1 MLPEIARLRAPH
13 GRHPD
18 RMRIA
23 LLATVIFVGMTAIG
37 ALAAPAIS
45 VDESEVDFG
54 IAAEGT
60 FVTHRFVL
68 MNIGDAT
75 LEISDVLTTCGC
87 STATLSTRTLQ
98 PGESVELEAILDTS
112 GEGGRTVMKTFYV
125 ISNDPTDAR
134 LTLWLRG
141 KVKKLGLH
149 QIGPSD
155 LEFLLKALIDLR
167 SPEEFASAHIW
178 GAVNIP
184 YDEFDRWLHRLPE
197 GLAFVVYDS
206 DGTTSDEIAERMIQ
220 SGWPEARS
228 LFGGFIQWVETIG
241 SELIWPLQE

>member
-1 MLPEIARLRAPH
+1 MLPEIVLLH
-13 GRHPD
+13 GRHGS

-23 LLATVIFVGMTAIG
+23 LLAAALLVGMTAISVFS
-37 ALAAPAIS
+37 APMIS
-45 VDESEVDFG
+45 VHEDDVDFG

-68 MNIGDAT
+68 TNIGDAT

-98 PGESVELEAILDTS
+98 PGESVELEAILDTF
-112 GEGGRTVMKTFYV
+112 GEGGRTVRKMFSV
-125 ISNDPTDAR
+125 LSNDPTDAS
-134 LTLWLRG
+134 LTLWLGGR
-141 KVKKLGLH
+141 VKELGPH

-155 LEFLLKALIDLR
+155 LEYEFTALIDLR
-167 SPEEFASAHIW
+167 SPEEFAAAHIW

-184 YDEFDRWLHRLPE
+184 YDEFDRWLHLLPE
-197 GLAFVVYDS
+197 GAAFIVYDGA
-206 DGTTSDEIAERMIQ
+206 GTTSDEIAERLIE

-228 LFGGFIQWVETIG
+228 LFGGFIQWVEIIG
-241 SELIWPLQE
+241 SKLIWPLQE

>member
-1 MLPEIARLRAPH
+1 MLPEIARLCVSH
-13 GRHPD
+13 GHHAE

-23 LLATVIFVGMTAIG
+23 FLAAVLFVGMTAIG
-37 ALAAPAIS
+37 SLSAPMIS

-68 MNIGDAT
+68 TNIGDAT

-98 PGESVELEAILDTS
+98 PGESVELEAILDTF
-112 GEGGRTVMKTFYV
+112 GEGGRTVLKVFYV
-125 ISNDPTDAR
+125 LSNDPADAS
-134 LTLWLRG
+134 LTLWLGG
-141 KVKKLGLH
+141 KVKKLEPH

-155 LEFLLKALIDLR
+155 LEYEFTALIDLR
-167 SPEEFASAHIW
+167 SPEEFAAAHIW

-184 YDEFDRWLHRLPE
+184 YDEFDHWLHLLPE
-197 GLAFVVYDS
+197 GAAFVVYDS
-206 DGTTSDEIAERMIQ
+206 DGATSDEIAERLIE

-228 LFGGFIQWVETIG
+228 LFGGFIQWVKTIG

>member
-1 MLPEIARLRAPH
+1 MLSEIARLRATH
-13 GRHPD
+13 GRHAD

-23 LLATVIFVGMTAIG
+23 VLVAAFFVVITTIG
-37 ALAAPAIS
+37 ALSAPMIS

-68 MNIGDAT
+68 TNIGDAT
-75 LEISDVLTTCGC
+75 LEISEVLTTCGC
-87 STATLSTRTLQ
+87 STATLSTQTLQ
-98 PGESVELEAILDTS
+98 PGESVELEAILDTF
-112 GEGGRTVMKTFYV
+112 GEGGRTVMKMFYV
-125 ISNDPTDAR
+125 MSNDPTDAR
-134 LTLWLRG
+134 LTLRLGGR
-141 KVKKLGLH
+141 VKKLGPH

-155 LEFLLKALIDLR
+155 LEYLLKALIDLR
-167 SPEEFASAHIW
+167 SPEEFAVAHIW

-184 YDEFDRWLHRLPE
+184 YDEFDRWLYLLPE
-197 GLAFVVYDS
+197 GVAFVIYDS
-206 DGTTSDEIAERMIQ
+206 DGTTSDEVAERLIQ

>member
-1 MLPEIARLRAPH
+1 MLPKVARLRAPH
-13 GRHPD
+13 GSHAD
-18 RMRIA
+18 RMRIT
-23 LLATVIFVGMTAIG
+23 LLAAVLFVGMTAVS
-37 ALAAPAIS
+37 ALPAPMIS

-60 FVTHRFVL
+60 FVTRRFIL
-68 MNIGDAT
+68 TNIGDAT

-98 PGESVELEAILDTS
+98 PGQAVELEAILDTF
-112 GEGGRTVMKTFYV
+112 GEGGRTVMKVFYV
-125 ISNDPTDAR
+125 ISNDPTDAS
-134 LTLWLRG
+134 LTLWLGG
-141 KVKKLGLH
+141 KVKKLGPH

-155 LEFLLKALIDLR
+155 LEYEFTALIDLR
-167 SPEEFASAHIW
+167 SPEEFAAAHIW

-184 YDEFDRWLHRLPE
+184 YDEFDRWLHLLPE
-197 GLAFVVYDS
+197 GAAFVVYDS
-206 DGTTSDEIAERMIQ
+206 YGATSDEIAERLMQ

-241 SELIWPLQE
+241 SELIWSLQE